1 MATLIL
7 AHDIGTSG
15 DKATLFRA
23 DGTLVASSFAAYPT
37 AYRRPGWAEQDPADY
52 WSAFCR
58 STREL
63 LEMSGSRASEVA
75 VVAFSGTMMAAL
87 PVDRAGAPLRDSIIW
102 ADQRATAE
110 VAQIARRV
118 SPERVYAITGHRLSA
133 SYSAAKMM
141 WIRQNEPEVFRGA
154 AAFIHTKD
162 FLVLKLTGRV
172 CTDFSDATGMNLLD
186 IGTQEWSAEMLEAT
200 GIPAS
205 VLPEVLESST
215 VAGTITREAAAEC
228 GLAQGTPVV
237 PGGGDG
243 ACATCGS
250 GVVHDGEVYL
260 SLGTS
265 TWLGSASRKPLLDP
279 QMRTVTYG
287 HLRRGLY
294 YLCGSMQAGG
304 GSLKW
309 FTETTGISLGST
321 GSGTAGGGSAGGA
334 GGPADPGREPA
345 ADPLAAEVGGVPQGC
360 EGLLFLPYLMGERS
374 PWWNSAARG
383 CFVGLAMCHTRA
395 HMLRAV
401 LEGVAH
407 NMGVIADAFAG
418 QGLRFDGLRIIGG
431 GARSATWRQILAD
444 VLERPVSTLNFMEEA
459 ASVGAAIAG
468 GAGVGIF
475 GSIEDAT
482 RIVRTTGT
490 TLPRA
495 GAAEGYRR
503 ARAAFV
509 KAYEQ
514 LVPVFDMIAAQ

>member
-23 DGTLVASSFAAYPT
+23 DGTLVASCFAAYPT

-63 LEMSGSRASEVA
+63 LEMAGATPSQVA

-110 VAQIARRV
+110 TARIAERV
-118 SPERVYAITGHRLSA
+118 PAARVYAITGHRLSA

-141 WIRQNEPEVFRGA
+141 WIRQNEPDLFRRA

-200 GIPAS
+200 GIPPN

-309 FTETTGISLGST
+309 FAETTGISLGS
-321 GSGTAGGGSAGGA
+321 GGGSAGA
-334 GGPADPGREPA
+334 ADVS
-345 ADPLAAEVGGVPQGC
+345 DPLAAEVDGVPQGC

-475 GSIEDAT
+475 GSIEDAS

-490 TLPRA
+490 TAPRG

-503 ARAAFV
+503 ARAVFV